1 MRGIIRYDE
10 GVHEDAPP
18 TAQACD
24 RAHDV
29 MRTSDLNWLL
39 HRAAQRIGDALQ
51 VAAREHGIDMRAHL
65 VLSVLSRGY
74 CGTQLQLGASLGLD
88 KTTLTT
94 VLDRL
99 ERDGFVHRRPDP
111 TDRRVRIPE
120 ITDAGRDLQ
129 RKVDHDVR
137 LVEENLLRVLE
148 PDERR
153 TLEVALRRLVG
164 SGADRSGGSCM

>member
-1 MRGIIRYDE
+1 
-10 GVHEDAPP
+10 VHEDAPP
-18 TAQACD
+18 TAQACET
-24 RAHDV
+24 AHGV
-29 MRTSDLNWLL
+29 LRTSDVNWLL
-39 HRAAQRIGDALQ
+39 HRAAHRLGEALQ
-51 VAAREHGIDMRAHL
+51 TAAKEHGIDMRAQL
-65 VLSVLSRGY
+65 VLSALKAGH
-74 CGTQLQLGASLGLD
+74 CGTQLKLGATLGLD

-99 ERDGFVHRRPDP
+99 ERDGFVQRRPDP

-137 LVEENLLRVLE
+137 LVEADWLRVLE

-153 TLEVALRRLVG
+153 TLETALRKLVE
-164 SGADRSGGSCM
+164 SGADRPGGSCM